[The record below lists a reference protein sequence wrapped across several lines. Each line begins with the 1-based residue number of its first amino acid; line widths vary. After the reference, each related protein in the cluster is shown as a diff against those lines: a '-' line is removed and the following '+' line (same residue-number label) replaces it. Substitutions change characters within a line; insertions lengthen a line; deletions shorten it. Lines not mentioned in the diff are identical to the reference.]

1 MSVNSSDFERF
12 LYANYPDDYRRATA
26 SNVPEDVLTAI
37 VSRHSAHYAV
47 WRNIPEWIKNRYQ
60 DRLPRELLNGNE
72 QVKDF
77 IKKEEKLTAKEEKET
92 IELLDFSVTML
103 ALGYSAETVKA
114 MMENRGL
121 REKLLKAA
129 EGGEL
134 SEEQKALW
142 RQSRESDKAAIMR
155 DWQANQPEKYLFH
168 LIKEMNRSQ
177 KRGEKVNPQALEEL
191 SQMLPL
197 FGDKANRQKLVDYLR
212 QKPQQAALGHLS
224 PEVLGKFSGVLKECG
239 INITPAKTKGGETE
253 ISRDSL
259 VASLK
264 KHFQWR
270 VKMEEMLKQQYAQ
283 RNIDFQ
289 NVSVHDVMNDGI
301 KKLVSLRRNKD
312 KQAQRA

>member
-1 MSVNSSDFERF
+1 
-12 LYANYPDDYRRATA
+12 
-26 SNVPEDVLTAI
+26 
-37 VSRHSAHYAV
+37 
-47 WRNIPEWIKNRYQ
+47 
-60 DRLPRELLNGNE
+60 
-72 QVKDF
+72 
-77 IKKEEKLTAKEEKET
+77 
-92 IELLDFSVTML
+92 
-103 ALGYSAETVKA
+103 
-114 MMENRGL
+114 MENRGL

>member
-37 VSRHSAHYAV
+37 VSRHSAHYNV
-47 WRNIPEWIKNRYQ
+47 WRHIPEWVKNRYQ
-60 DRLPRELLNGNE
+60 DRLPGDVLNGNE

-77 IKKEEKLTAKEEKET
+77 IKKEEKLSEKEEKET

-103 ALGYSAETVKA
+103 ALGYSAEAVRTMA
-114 MMENRGL
+114 ENRGL

-129 EGGEL
+129 NGGEL
-134 SEEQKALW
+134 TEEQKLLW
-142 RQSRESDKAAIMR
+142 RQSRESDRAAIAR
-155 DWQANQPEKYLFH
+155 DWQTNQPEKYLFH
-168 LIKEMNRSQ
+168 LIKDMNRSQ
-177 KRGEKVNPQALEEL
+177 KRGETVNPQTMEEL
-191 SQMLPL
+191 SQMLSL
-197 FGDKANRQKLVDYLR
+197 FGDKTNRQKLVDYLR

-224 PEVLGKFSGVLKECG
+224 PEVLRQFSGMLKECG
-239 INITPAKTKGGETE
+239 INITPAKAKGGEME

-289 NVSVHDVMNDGI
+289 NVSVRDVLNDGI
-301 KKLVSLRRNKD
+301 KKLQPFQKSKN

>member
-47 WRNIPEWIKNRYQ
+47 WRDIPEWVKNRYQ
-60 DRLPRELLNGNE
+60 DRLPRDLLNGNE
-72 QVKDF
+72 QPKDF
-77 IKKEEKLTAKEEKET
+77 IKKEEKLTAEEEKET
-92 IELLDFSVTML
+92 RELLDFSVTML
-103 ALGYSAETVKA
+103 ALGYSAEVVKT

-121 REKLLKAA
+121 REKLLAA
-129 EGGEL
+129 AKDGKL
-134 SEEQKALW
+134 SEEQRALW
-142 RQSRESDKAAIMR
+142 RQSRESDRDAITR
-155 DWQANQPEKYLFH
+155 DWQTNQPEKYMLH
-168 LIKEMNRSQ
+168 LIKQMNRSV
-177 KRGEKVNPQALEEL
+177 KRNEKVNPQVLEEL
-191 SQMLPL
+191 SQMVPL
-197 FGDKANRQKLVDYLR
+197 FEDKASRQKLVDYLR

-239 INITPAKTKGGETE
+239 VNITPAKAKGGEME

-270 VKMEEMLKQQYAQ
+270 VKMEKMLKQQYAQ
-283 RNIDFQ
+283 QNVNFQ
-289 NVSVHDVMNDGI
+289 NVSVRDVLNDGI
-301 KKLVSLRRNKD
+301 KKLMPFRRHKD

>member
-26 SNVPEDVLTAI
+26 QNVPEDVLTAI
-37 VSRHSAHYAV
+37 VSRHRAHYSV
-47 WRNIPEWIKNRYQ
+47 WESIPEWVKNRYQ
-60 DRLPRELLNGNE
+60 DRLPKEVLNGNE
-72 QVKDF
+72 QVREF
-77 IKKEEKLTAKEEKET
+77 VKKEEKQVKKEEKET

-103 ALGYSAETVKA
+103 ALGYSVETVKA

-129 EGGEL
+129 KGGNL
-134 SEEQKALW
+134 SEEQKILW
-142 RQSRESDKAAIMR
+142 RQSRESDKAVIAR
-155 DWQANQPEKYLFH
+155 DWQTNQPEKYLFH
-168 LIKEMNRSQ
+168 LIKDMNRSQ
-177 KRGEKVNPQALEEL
+177 KRGEKVSSETMQEL

-197 FGDKANRQKLVDYLR
+197 FGDKANRQKLVEYLR

-224 PEVLGKFSGVLKECG
+224 PEVLGQFSSVLKECG
-239 INITPAKTKGGETE
+239 INISPAKEKGGAME

-270 VKMEEMLKQQYAQ
+270 VKMEDVLKQQYAQ
-283 RNIDFQ
+283 RNIDFA
-289 NVSVHDVMNDGI
+289 NVSVRDVLNDGI
-301 KKLVSLRRNKD
+301 KKLMPYQKGKD